1 LNTLRHKMFHVKPSV
16 KNRIVKG
23 IVPIFLMIFLLQSCV
38 GARTAFQIDDYYIAP
53 NGIQILGTKPL
64 NAFIFENNLTNL
76 PFEQFLAAKYNL
88 NNLLSREF
96 WITIDGSKYK
106 LIIYENSEF
115 DKYFGY
121 ANFAAM
127 NQENLANTVGG
138 QPKFIAISMVN
149 EFNEDCL
156 SDKSILQNVSTIY
169 LKNLKDEYIHTK

>member
-1 LNTLRHKMFHVKPSV
+1 ME
-16 KNRIVKG
+16 RISQSRAVKG
-23 IVPIFLMIFLLQSCV
+23 IFAIILVPFLWQSCV
-38 GARTAFQIDDYYIAP
+38 GAKAGYQITDYYIAP
-53 NGIQILGTKPL
+53 NGKEILGTKPL

-115 DKYFGY
+115 DKYFGFS
-121 ANFAAM
+121 NFAAVD
-127 NQENLANTVGG
+127 QENIANIVGG

-156 SDKSILQNVSTIY
+156 SDKSMLQNVSTIY